1 MNDETFAGDGVESPW
16 RDDSMVPWQRGKAIA
31 AAVPPA
37 VVRDHAFEF
46 GGHGDDV
53 YILCTVYVFAFS
65 SLLASI
71 DASRGFSLA
80 RPNIIISEKNTCIV
94 ISQINTTIILC
105 FQDMSH
111 WY

>member
-1 MNDETFAGDGVESPW
+1 MNDETFAGVGVESPW

-53 YILCTVYVFAFS
+53 YVFAFS
-65 SLLASI
+65 SLLVSI

-94 ISQINTTIILC
+94 ISQINTTTILC
-105 FQDMSH
+105 FQDISP